1 MSRLRSLLLGVALA
15 LCLLISAPQ
24 GAAAATAIAPPDA
37 TVATVAAGEAAAIDS
52 AVEQYLSN
60 LPGDFHAIRSV
71 PALKRLLASGNVS
84 LIDVRTPAEY
94 RAGHIAGAINRP
106 LNDLSRHVAEIS
118 PEREVVLYCSS
129 GFRSAM
135 GVMALQLEGRHQVKG
150 FAPSIEGWKA
160 AGEPVVTTEGA

>member
-1 MSRLRSLLLGVALA
+1 VEVGN
-15 LCLLISAPQ
+15 
-24 GAAAATAIAPPDA
+24 
-37 TVATVAAGEAAAIDS
+37 AAGEVCRLTGERILI
-52 AVEQYLSN
+52 AVSGRPHRPEI
-60 LPGDFHAIRSV
+60 PGAE
-71 PALKRLLASGNVS
+71 LGWMKRLLASGNVS

>member
-1 MSRLRSLLLGVALA
+1 MYRLRSLLLGVALA

-24 GAAAATAIAPPDA
+24 GAAAATAIAPPD
-37 TVATVAAGEAAAIDS
+37 ATVAAGEAAAIDS

-118 PEREVVLYCSS
+118 PEREVVLYCSG

-135 GVMALQLEGRHQVKG
+135 GVMALQLEGRPQVKG
-150 FAPSIEGWKA
+150 FAPSIEGWQA
-160 AGEPVVTTEGA
+160 AGEPVVTTEAA